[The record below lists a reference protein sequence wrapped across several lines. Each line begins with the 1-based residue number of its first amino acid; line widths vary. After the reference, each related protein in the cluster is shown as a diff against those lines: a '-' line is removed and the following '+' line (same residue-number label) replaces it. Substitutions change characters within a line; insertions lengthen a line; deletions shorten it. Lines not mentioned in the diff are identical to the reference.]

1 MMTWKQKRGENMI
14 DTMYTVKAI
23 CELFQVKDP
32 RTARKM
38 MREMEHTENPL
49 LVTERA
55 VKAWIAKKTL
65 PPESEM
71 RKMLKRKGA

>member
-1 MMTWKQKRGENMI
+1 MDGDGAMI
-14 DTMYTVKAI
+14 DTIYTVRGI
-23 CELFQVKDP
+23 CALFGFKDP
-32 RTARKM
+32 RTARKV

-55 VKAWIAKKTL
+55 VKSWLAKKTL